1 MRLKDTLSRQL
12 VTIRPDRDQPV
23 KIYSCGPTVYDY
35 PHIGNWYS
43 FLRWDLLVRSL
54 KAEGLPTLWV
64 MNITDVGHLISDAD
78 DGEDKIEKKA
88 SKERKTAQE
97 IAAFYGEYFLEGLR
111 RLNFL
116 TPDHLPKAS
125 EYVTEQ
131 IALVERLEKHGLTYL
146 IDDGLYYD
154 TAQWPEYG
162 KLAQTDRRGL
172 QPGIRVDFNPQKRNP
187 TDFALWKLTPDGQK
201 KDQEW
206 ESPWGRGSPGWHLE
220 CSAMSQSLLGLPIDI
235 HTGGIDHIPIH
246 HTNEIAQTEAAW
258 GQGFAKIWLHSNFIT
273 IDGQKMS
280 KSLNNFYTLEDI
292 ESRGCDLENL
302 RLMVFS
308 VRYSNQA
315 DFNWA
320 GLEAAAKRQRR
331 LKALAGRIFQLQEGS
346 GRLSEHRQLLEKT
359 LAGVKESLADDLNS
373 PLALERLEQITGQLA
388 TVRLDAELR
397 PQLLAFCQGI
407 DRLLGLRLAET
418 GDIDD
423 ECRELLQRRQRAREG
438 EDFSAADRIRNELES
453 RRIAIL
459 DGEFGQIWQPL

>member
-1 MRLKDTLSRQL
+1 
-12 VTIRPDRDQPV
+12 
-23 KIYSCGPTVYDY
+23 
-35 PHIGNWYS
+35 
-43 FLRWDLLVRSL
+43 
-54 KAEGLPTLWV
+54 
-64 MNITDVGHLISDAD
+64 MNITDVGHLVSDAD

-97 IAAFYGEYFLEGLR
+97 IATFYSEYFLKGLH

-116 TPDHLPKAS
+116 MPDHLPKAS
-125 EYVTEQ
+125 EYVMEQ
-131 IALVERLEKHGLTYL
+131 IALVKRLEEHGLTYL

-154 TAQWPEYG
+154 TARWPEYG

-187 TDFALWKLTPDGQK
+187 TDFALWKLTPAGQK

-258 GQGFAKIWLHSNFIT
+258 EQKFSKIWLHGNFIT
-273 IDGQKMS
+273 VDGQKMS

-292 ESRGCDLENL
+292 ESRGYNLENL

-308 VRYSNQA
+308 VRYSNLA

-320 GLEAAAKRQRR
+320 GMEAAAKRRRR
-331 LKALAGRIFQLQEGS
+331 LRALAARIFQLQLGANDVE
-346 GRLSEHRQLLEKT
+346 EHRQFLQQA
-359 LAGVKESLADDLNS
+359 LAAAQTSLADDLNS
-373 PLALERLEQITGQLA
+373 PLALEQLDRIANRLETI
-388 TVRLDAELR
+388 RLGTDLR
-397 PQLLAFCQGI
+397 PDLLSFCKNV
-407 DRLLGLRLAET
+407 DSLLGLTLSEITDLNERQKA
-418 GDIDD
+418 
-423 ECRELLQRRQRAREG
+423 LLEQRQQARESG
-438 EDFSAADRIRNELES
+438 NFADSDQIRTELAQEK
-453 RRIAIL
+453 IAVL
-459 DGEFGQIWQPL
+459 DTDFGQVWQPL

>member
-1 MRLKDTLSRQL
+1 MRLKDSLSRQL
-12 VTIRPDRDQPV
+12 VTVRPEQKQAV

-64 MNITDVGHLISDAD
+64 MNITDVGHLVSDAD

-97 IAAFYGEYFLEGLR
+97 IAAFYSEYFIEGLR

-125 EYVTEQ
+125 EYVPEQ
-131 IALVERLEKHGLTYL
+131 IALVKRLEERGLTYL
-146 IDDGLYYD
+146 INDGLYYD

-187 TDFALWKLTPDGQK
+187 TDFALWKLTPAGQK

-220 CSAMSQSLLGLPIDI
+220 CSSMSQSLLGLPIDI

-246 HTNEIAQTEAAW
+246 HTNELAQTEAAW
-258 GQGFAKIWLHSNFIT
+258 GKDFSKIWLHSNFIT
-273 IDGQKMS
+273 VDGRKMS

-292 ESRGCDLENL
+292 ESRGYDLESL

-308 VRYSNQA
+308 VRYSNPA
-315 DFNWA
+315 DFNWSSMEVAEKASVAATGA
-320 GLEAAAKRQRR
+320 G
-331 LKALAGRIFQLQEGS
+331 S
-346 GRLSEHRQLLEKT
+346 
-359 LAGVKESLADDLNS
+359 
-373 PLALERLEQITGQLA
+373 TGFPA
-388 TVRLDAELR
+388 PNR
-397 PQLLAFCQGI
+397 
-407 DRLLGLRLAET
+407 
-418 GDIDD
+418 
-423 ECRELLQRRQRAREG
+423 
-438 EDFSAADRIRNELES
+438 
-453 RRIAIL
+453 
-459 DGEFGQIWQPL
+459 